1 MRKSIWRNKWFIL
14 ICIVVLFLMAT
25 STKVALAG
33 TDVQLDKILK
43 AGLDGLTAY
52 FDWLLD
58 VLNKIW

>member
-1 MRKSIWRNKWFIL
+1 MKRRLWLNKWFIL
-14 ICIVVLFLMAT
+14 AVAVSVFFGVT

-52 FDWLLD
+52 FTWLID
-58 VLNKIW
+58 VLKLIW

>member
-1 MRKSIWRNKWFIL
+1 MKRKLYKNKWFIL
-14 ICIVVLFLMAT
+14 VSVMAVFIILTQAKVVLAD
-25 STKVALAG
+25 

-58 VLNKIW
+58 VLKLVW